1 MITSKNNELVK
12 ELASLKEKKYRDEK
26 GMYLVEGYKM
36 VREALLAKKKVVRLI
51 GTEVAIEESGIEK
64 LLEKL
69 SADKSDL
76 KVEIVV
82 VSEDVLSRISDCKT
96 PQGLIC
102 VLKKEEYSAE
112 PPVGSCILLDGVSD
126 PGNMGTIIRTAAA
139 VGVKGIYLVNCCDPF
154 SPKVVRSSMSGIYS
168 VRLHFIGYD
177 DYGKVFKDVELI
189 AADMGGENIF
199 GYKPSGNFCI
209 AVGNEANG
217 LSEKTIKAANKI
229 ASIPMTKN
237 AESLNV
243 GVALSVMLYEL
254 TLGSGGKLAE

>member
-36 VREALLAKKKVVRLI
+36 VREALLAKKKVKMLV
-51 GTEVAIEESGIEK
+51 GTESAFKESGIEK
-64 LLEKL
+64 LM
-69 SADKSDL
+69 ADKPGL
-76 KVEIVV
+76 AVETVF

-96 PQGLIC
+96 PQGLVC
-102 VLKKEEYSAE
+102 VLEKEEHSAE
-112 PPVGSCILLDGVSD
+112 PPVGNAILLDCVSD

-139 VGVKGIYLVNCCDPF
+139 VGVKDIYLVNCCDPF

-168 VRLHFIGYD
+168 ARLHFIGYD
-177 DYGKVFKDVELI
+177 DYEKVFKDTELI

-199 GYKPSGNFCI
+199 GYKPSGKFCV

-217 LSEKTIKAANKI
+217 LSERTRQAANKI

-254 TLGSGGKLAE
+254 TLGSGGKLAK